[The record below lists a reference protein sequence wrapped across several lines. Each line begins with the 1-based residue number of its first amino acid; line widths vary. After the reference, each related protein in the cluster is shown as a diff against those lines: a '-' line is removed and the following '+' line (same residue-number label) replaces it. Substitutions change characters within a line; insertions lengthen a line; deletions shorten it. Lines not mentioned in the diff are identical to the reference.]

1 MTAVADVDAPAEPLE
16 TPTPTR
22 SWHRLG
28 LVALLVGSAVL
39 YLWDLSI
46 NRYANDFY
54 TAAIQAGSQSWKA
67 WFFGSSDAANSITV
81 DKPPLSLWVPGLA
94 VRVFG
99 LNPWSVLVPQALM
112 GVATV
117 AIVYAIARRIAGPA
131 AGLLA
136 GVAFALTP
144 VLVVM
149 SRFDNPDALLV
160 LLLTGAA
167 WATVRILDDGRLR
180 WAVLAGGL
188 LGLAFLTKQMQAL
201 IIVPAIAVAYLLFAA
216 APIRRRVLTLLAAL
230 ASLVV
235 AAGWWVLVVELWP
248 ANARPYIGGT
258 QHNSIIELTVGYN
271 GLGRVTGDETSGI
284 GSTPGESAGMGHM
297 LTMFGGQT
305 GPLRMFSPAVGGQVA
320 WLIPA
325 ALILG
330 VVAIVLRG
338 RASRTDP
345 ERAALVFAWL
355 WLVSNAALMSYM
367 AGIFHPYYTLA
378 FAPPIAILVGVGVV
392 RGWQARRRPWVRVAL
407 VATVVLTAV
416 VGVVFLRRTPQ
427 FVGWLPWVIAAAAV
441 IAVIALLVDVGRP
454 TRTVAVVG
462 LGTALVVGLA
472 GPVAYSLDTVS
483 TPRIGGLVSAGPR
496 IGPGFGFPAAGGG
509 AGAERS
515 QAFPNP
521 GGPAALQAARRAFT
535 GEAPP
540 RAVVDLLG
548 QDAGRYRWAAA
559 SVSSLSAAGYQLATG
574 HPVMPVGG
582 FAGSDPSPTLA
593 QFQADVAAGRI
604 HWFIGGFAGF
614 GGRAADR
621 PSTQI
626 TQWVTTHFTPRT
638 VDGVTLYD
646 LTAPRGR

>member
-1 MTAVADVDAPAEPLE
+1 MTAVLDR
-16 TPTPTR
+16 PTR
-22 SWHRLG
+22 RTDPAPEDPSRAHALG
-28 LVALLVGSAVL
+28 LALLLVGTGVL

-81 DKPPLSLWVPGLA
+81 DKPPLSLWIPGLA
-94 VRVFG
+94 VRLFG
-99 LNPWSVLVPQALM
+99 LNSWAVLVPQALM

-117 AIVYAIARRIAGPA
+117 AIVYAIGRRLAGPS

-136 GVAFALTP
+136 GLVMAVTP
-144 VLVVM
+144 VMVVV

-160 LLLTGAA
+160 LLLTAAA

-188 LGLAFLTKQMQAL
+188 LGLAFLTKQLQAL
-201 IIVPAIAVAYLLFAA
+201 VVVPAMAIAFLVFAA
-216 APIRRRVLTLLAAL
+216 APVRRRILTLVAAL
-230 ASLVV
+230 GALVV
-235 AAGWWVLVVELWP
+235 GAGWWVLAVEVWP
-248 ANARPYIGGT
+248 ASSRPYIGGT

-271 GLGRVTGDETSGI
+271 GLGRVTGDESSGI
-284 GSTPGESAGMGHM
+284 GGAPGGGAGHFSA
-297 LTMFGGQT
+297 MFGGHT

-330 VVAIVLRG
+330 VLAIVLRG
-338 RASRTDP
+338 RASRTGP
-345 ERAALVFAWL
+345 ERASLVFAGL
-355 WLVSNAALMSYM
+355 WLVTTAALLSSM

-378 FAPPIAILVGVGVV
+378 FAPPIAILVGVGSI
-392 RGWQARRRPWVRVAL
+392 RGWQARRRPWVRATL
-407 VATVVLTAV
+407 IATVVVTAV
-416 VGVVFLRRTPQ
+416 VAVVFLRRTPQ
-427 FVGWLPWVIAAAAV
+427 FAGWLSWAIVIAAALAV
-441 IAVIALLVDVGRP
+441 LAVLVDVLRP
-454 TRTVAVVG
+454 TRLVAVAG
-462 LGTALVVGLA
+462 LSTVLVVALA
-472 GPVAYSLDTVS
+472 GPVAYSLDTVA
-483 TPRIGGLVSAGPR
+483 TPRVGGLVSAGPR
-496 IGPGFGFPAAGGG
+496 VGSGFGFDPTEGRTGTA
-509 AGAERS
+509 RS
-515 QAFPNP
+515 QAFPIP
-521 GGPAALQAARRAFT
+521 GGQAALQAARRAFT

-548 QDAGRYRWAAA
+548 QDAGRHRWVAA

-574 HPVMPVGG
+574 RPVMPVGG

-646 LTAPRGR
+646 LTGRR